1 VHTVRNF
8 CSAGKQARRMTRM
21 RDGAA
26 PHARLGCTDEERVSS
41 ERPDVDGDVVPRR
54 VVGELAMRYS
64 DALVLLLHELALAAP
79 RLRPQCPLQTA
90 MSERRLAG
98 GVPVKTRRTAPRG
111 CR

>member
-1 VHTVRNF
+1 M
-8 CSAGKQARRMTRM
+8 RMTRM

-54 VVGELAMRYS
+54 VVGELAMRRS

-79 RLRPQCPLQTA
+79 RLRPQCPLSPTHKTACQTRPA
-90 MSERRLAG
+90 RERRA
-98 GVPVKTRRTAPRG
+98 RENAPDSEARMPLEKDT
-111 CR
+111 